1 MILEKQSDVQLLVN
15 GTACDLSKD
24 FDLNLNSKVY
34 DPESILSKTA
44 DYSYSF
50 SLPTTPNNCKIFG
63 YSNILSVVGKF
74 SRTYEAELNVDGSI
88 AFSGKLRISE
98 VSKNEFKCNLLVIK
112 VNTVED
118 IFGDATLD
126 MVDWKV
132 DFDGIPTIN
141 EVNNDR
147 ETKYYFPLVSYGVFA
162 KNPMYKYNTFNDYTS
177 IYSID
182 YTNKFY
188 YTTFYPSVNVMELV
202 KKCFESK
209 GYSVDGSA
217 FHDTVF
223 DNLYMSTNLSA
234 EQQPIYNL
242 GHEDFGSCSLKTEL
256 KNYYKYNKRGDT
268 IYPVAE
274 GTLLDLEYPY
284 SIYHADGKYNFDR
297 VHSYNMLSPS
307 KYASR
312 MSKGSQVSVNVTSNT
327 ENYMY
332 SDDDGAI
339 TIPSDGLYAIHL
351 DVNATVKTEN
361 TYINASS
368 MTVRQNYAAD
378 GNWLLGDD
386 KVAEITIKTPN
397 DGGWNYRDFKPIEV
411 QLVRNYENDL
421 ELIKGSKSWYHPNV
435 PNATNGVEVNSAYPH
450 EDTKRIETSAMGRK
464 YTVYPT
470 KPMEFSN
477 PETNDVYYFTNDNE
491 LFLYDP
497 MINPNFICGFSTI
510 GRCPSVIKNGYSWYK
525 GNTSSTDARVNSNGY
540 FVYDYNNDNTYR
552 SNYHIDTLTD
562 APAIT
567 YTCDANGVHMVGSI
581 DMMIYLNKNDRLTL
595 HTLLRNYETKSA
607 TREGAWVDS
616 TYPVDV
622 TCNLSIKAMSPSH
635 SDTYFANGN
644 TYISPTEFDSKLN
657 LGNFLNNEMTMSDFV
672 NDVIKSFNLEYKQ
685 NGNSVT
691 LDIQKTTKTDNT
703 NYAINIDDRV
713 NTANTEIS
721 ISRIEY
727 PSSLAVKYAIS
738 TKEAGFYDSVPRAHI
753 NDPDW
758 EDYGEK
764 GYDVIQLDNTGDENS
779 QEVSLKNSYCWYED
793 FTISIPTYDVSGNV
807 TDSASSVVNVSI
819 PIIAESQYFIDRGDV
834 EEYMTK
840 DGYSL
845 NYRFW
850 FRDWNNYATMRTVY
864 DRNDSKNVNIY
875 IPKGNL
881 DGLYLDYHSFN
892 NNLLKKY
899 FNIMQSTESNYIDVD
914 CYLTTDEYIKLKN
927 GADVVLDSDLYNV
940 CEIKKFSVKKKNK
953 ANLKLMKK

>member
-118 IFGDATLD
+118 IFGDTTLD

-141 EVNNDR
+141 YVNNDR
-147 ETKYYFPLVSYGVFA
+147 ESKYYFPLASYGVFA
-162 KNPMYKYNTFNDYTS
+162 KNPMYTYNTFNDYTS

-242 GHEDFGSCSLKTEL
+242 GNKDFGTCSLKTEL
-256 KNYYKYNKRGDT
+256 KNYYETSRKGEFVNA
-268 IYPVAE
+268 VAD

-297 VHSYNMLSPS
+297 VHNYNMLAPV
-307 KYASR
+307 K
-312 MSKGSQVSVNVTSNT
+312 KLFGETIEITNNT

-332 SDDDGAI
+332 SDKDGAI
-339 TIPSDGLYAIHL
+339 TIPSNGLYSIHL
-351 DVNATVKTEN
+351 DVNATVRTESYFLN
-361 TYINASS
+361 GSS
-368 MTVRQNYAAD
+368 MKVRQKYMAD
-378 GNWLLGDD
+378 TTMLYGDES
-386 KVAEITIKTPN
+386 VAEITIKTPS
-397 DGGWNYRDFKPIEV
+397 DGGWNYRDYKPIEI

-421 ELIKGSKSWYHPNV
+421 ELIKGSKSWFHKGV
-435 PNATNGVEVNSAYPH
+435 PTATNGIEVNTAYPH
-450 EDTKRIETSAMGRK
+450 EDTRRMMEGNERK
-464 YTVYPT
+464 YNIYPT
-470 KPMEFSN
+470 KPMEFSS
-477 PETNDVYYFTNDNE
+477 PEKNDVYYFTNDNE

-540 FVYDYNNDNTYR
+540 FVHEYSNDSTYR
-552 SNYHIDTLTD
+552 SSYHRDTLTD

-567 YTCDANGVHMVGSI
+567 FNCDANGVHMTGSI

-595 HTLLRNYETKSA
+595 HTLLRNYENDSQQYPIE
-607 TREGAWVDS
+607 RWYDS

-738 TKEAGFYDSVPRAHI
+738 TKEAGFYDSVPREHI
-753 NDPDW
+753 NDSNW

-793 FTISIPTYDVSGNV
+793 FTISIPTYDVSGKV

-864 DRNDSKNVNIY
+864 DRNDSKNVDIY